1 MSRCGMQ
8 SFIFDKPLHIA
19 ARTSMVGPKEGK
31 GPLSPFFDTVLDDD
45 LLGMETWEL
54 AEGEMVRRAAME
66 TLQKAG
72 LTPEQAQLMI
82 SGDLNNQ
89 IIASSFAARALG
101 LPFLG
106 QYGACSTFV
115 QSILLGGALICGGF
129 ADNALCGASSHFCT
143 AERQFRFPL
152 ELGNQ
157 RPPQASWTATA
168 CGCVLLDRGT
178 GGLQVRCGTLGRV
191 IDLGI
196 KDANHMGAAMAPAVY
211 DTIAGHFADLGKSEK
226 DYDLIVTGDLG
237 WIGRNLLM
245 ELLKQG
251 GIEMP
256 DEKLI
261 DCGASLFYQE
271 QDPHAGGSGCG
282 CVAAVTCGWILRR
295 MEKGELGRVL
305 VAGSGAMLSPTSTLQ
320 GQSIPS
326 ISYAIGIEA
335 EREN

>member
-1 MSRCGMQ
+1 MSRCGRQ
-8 SFIFDKPLHIA
+8 SFIFEDPPRIA
-19 ARTSMVGPKEGK
+19 ARTSIVGPKEGK
-31 GPLSPFFDTVLDDD
+31 GPLARNFDIILEDD
-45 LLGMETWEL
+45 LLGMDTWEL
-54 AEGEMVRRAAME
+54 AEGEMMRRAAE
-66 TLQKAG
+66 QTAKKAG
-72 LTPEQAQLMI
+72 LTLDQVQMMI
-82 SGDLNNQ
+82 AGDLNNQ
-89 IIASSFAARALG
+89 IIASSFAAEALG

-115 QSILLGGALICGGF
+115 QSILLGSALICGGF
-129 ADNALCGASSHFCT
+129 AENALCGASSHFCT

-168 CGCVLLDRGT
+168 CGCVLLDRGA
-178 GGLQVRCGTLGRV
+178 GGLRVTGGTLGRV
-191 IDLGI
+191 IDLDI

-211 DTIAGHFADLGKSEK
+211 DTIAAHFEDNSLSPA

-237 WIGRNLLM
+237 WIGRKLLM
-245 ELLKQG
+245 ELFHRG
-251 GIEMP
+251 DIYVPE
-256 DEKLI
+256 EKLV

-282 CVAAVTCGWILRR
+282 CVAAVTCGWILGRLER
-295 MEKGELGRVL
+295 GELKRVL

-326 ISYAIGIEA
+326 ISYAVRIEGGC
-335 EREN
+335 